1 MVNPMSRLAGI
12 GGLALVAVGLG
23 APVAAAQSKAP
34 PKASPAAA
42 VQVRIVL
49 PKDSSTV
56 TGPSVHVVLEA
67 QGIEIAPAAAQ
78 RAGTAHHHLFLDTDV
93 TASDAAIPMETAGIV
108 HLGKGQ
114 SEYSFEGVKP
124 GSHRLIAL
132 LADPNHVPLKPL
144 VTDTVRFEVK

>member
-34 PKASPAAA
+34 PAARGECA
-42 VQVRIVL
+42 DR
-49 PKDSSTV
+49 P
-56 TGPSVHVVLEA
+56 A
-67 QGIEIAPAAAQ
+67 QGQQYGGRSKRPRRARGAGHRDRPGGPQ

-124 GSHRLIAL
+124 GTHRLIAV

-144 VTDTVRFEVK
+144 VADTVRFTVK